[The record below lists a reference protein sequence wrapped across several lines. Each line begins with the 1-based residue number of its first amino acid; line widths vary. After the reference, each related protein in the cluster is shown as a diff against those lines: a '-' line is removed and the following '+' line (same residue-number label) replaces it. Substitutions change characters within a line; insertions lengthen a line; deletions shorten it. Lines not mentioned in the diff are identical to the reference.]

1 VRTVT
6 LVDGAPAE
14 KGKVLV
20 DQDDS
25 LFLGHG
31 AFETLRTY
39 AGHLFGLEAHLERL
53 LGSCA
58 ALGIR
63 CPDDDTVVE
72 ELYTAADA
80 VGPDAM
86 VRIIVTGAGSRIVR
100 AAPIPATPS
109 PFRAATR
116 HFVPPAW
123 LDGTVKHVSRAFSRM
138 AVASAGV
145 DEVLWV
151 DGEGSLLEGTRSNI
165 VGVRNGS
172 LITPPADGRIL
183 AGVTREAMI
192 DTAIDLGIEVLVD
205 EMPVSAP
212 YDELYVCST
221 LKELT
226 GIAELDG
233 RPAVGAGP
241 VGAEVLR
248 AFRAGASSG

>member
-1 VRTVT
+1 
-6 LVDGAPAE
+6 
-14 KGKVLV
+14 
-20 DQDDS
+20 
-25 LFLGHG
+25 
-31 AFETLRTY
+31 
-39 AGHLFGLEAHLERL
+39 
-53 LGSCA
+53 
-58 ALGIR
+58 
-63 CPDDDTVVE
+63 
-72 ELYTAADA
+72 
-80 VGPDAM
+80 
-86 VRIIVTGAGSRIVR
+86 VTGAGSRIVR
-100 AAPIPATPS
+100 ASPIPATPS

-192 DTAIDLGIEVLVD
+192 DTAIDLGIEVSVD